1 MNFDDNA
8 EYRQGDIFKMDDLS
22 ETDPREVEAAQHH
35 LNYIGM
41 EGNIGCMGRRNV
53 LILFNQTTNKA
64 VCLEIFFKEFSISC
78 LEHISQVFISC
89 EIAFLTMLS
98 RSEKICGI

>member
-22 ETDPREVEAAQHH
+22 ETDPREVEAALHH

-41 EGNIGCMGRRNV
+41 EGNIGCLG
-53 LILFNQTTNKA
+53 NKTSDA
-64 VCLEIFFKEFSISC
+64 V
-78 LEHISQVFISC
+78 
-89 EIAFLTMLS
+89 
-98 RSEKICGI
+98 